1 LGLYKTNIK
10 KERALLIAAHIKSKS
25 SSKKAKES
33 LEELYNLAESAGA
46 DPIKA
51 FYQMLSKPQNTYVG
65 SGKLLEIKQQIKE
78 LDIDVCIFD
87 DELNP
92 STQKEL
98 ENRLGIK
105 VIDRTALILDIFSD
119 RAQTHEGKLQVELA
133 QSEYLM
139 PRLAGQWSHLE
150 RLGGGIGTRGP
161 GETQIETDRRLV
173 RDKIKRVKSS
183 MKKIERNRSS
193 QRNKRISNNAINFS
207 LVGYTNSGK
216 SLLFN
221 NLVKSKIL
229 SKNQLFSTLD
239 TTTRKIFLDQSVSAT
254 ISDTV
259 GFINKL
265 PTILVESFK
274 STLEEAVN
282 ADVLLHVIDYS
293 NEDFEE
299 KLLTVDTILEDLG
312 LAEVPKILI
321 KNKVDLLENVSN
333 PRGSKWYD
341 NQDAS
346 IYSGYRKPN
355 GVISKLDLN
364 ESYINQITTSAK
376 EGTGLKE
383 LRNYLAE
390 LSYNIL
396 TQKENIYI

>member
-1 LGLYKTNIK
+1 MGLHKTGK
-10 KERALLIAAHIKSKS
+10 FKERALLIAAHIKGKS
-25 SSKKAKES
+25 SSKNAKES
-33 LEELYNLAESAGA
+33 LEELSNLALSAGA
-46 DPIKA
+46 EPIKA
-51 FYQMLSKPQNTYVG
+51 FYQMLSKPQNTYIG
-65 SGKLLEIKQQIKE
+65 TGKLTEIKNHIKE

-92 STQKEL
+92 STQREL
-98 ENRLGIK
+98 ENRLNTK

-119 RAQTHEGKLQVELA
+119 RARTHEGKLQVELA

-193 QRNKRISNNAINFS
+193 QRNKRINNNTINFS

-239 TTTRKIFLDQSVSAT
+239 TTTRKIYLDQNVSAT

-274 STLEEAVN
+274 STLEEAIN
-282 ADVLLHVIDYS
+282 ADVLLHVIDYA
-293 NEDFEE
+293 NDDFEE
-299 KLLTVDTILEDLG
+299 KIETVDSILNDLG
-312 LAEVPKILI
+312 LSDVPKILI
-321 KNKVDLLENVSN
+321 KNKIDIKENE
-333 PRGSKWYD
+333 
-341 NQDAS
+341 
-346 IYSGYRKPN
+346 IT
-355 GVISKLDLN
+355 KLDLN
-364 ESYINQITTSAK
+364 ESYIDQITTSAK
-376 EGTGLKE
+376 EGTGLLD
-383 LRNYLAE
+383 LRAQLLS
-390 LSYNIL
+390 LSYLHLNKK
-396 TQKENIYI
+396 QKIYIPNY

>member
-1 LGLYKTNIK
+1 LGLYKTNIR
-10 KERALLIAAHIKSKS
+10 KERALLIAAHIKGKS
-25 SSKKAKES
+25 SPKKAKES

-46 DPIKA
+46 DPVKA

-65 SGKLLEIKQQIKE
+65 TGKLLEIKQLIKE

-98 ENRLGIK
+98 ENRLGVK

-239 TTTRKIFLDQSVSAT
+239 TTTRKIYLDQSISST

-293 NEDFEE
+293 NDDFEE
-299 KLLTVDTILEDLG
+299 KIRTVDNILDDLG
-312 LAEVPKILI
+312 LSEVPKLLI
-321 KNKVDLLENVSN
+321 KNKIDIKENEIT
-333 PRGSKWYD
+333 K
-341 NQDAS
+341 
-346 IYSGYRKPN
+346 I
-355 GVISKLDLN
+355 DLN
-364 ESYINQITTSAK
+364 ESYITQITTSAK
-376 EGTGLKE
+376 DGTGLKSLREQLLE
-383 LRNYLAE
+383 LA
-390 LSYNIL
+390 SIQISKK
-396 TQKENIYI
+396 QKIYISN

>member
-1 LGLYKTNIK
+1 LGLYKTNIR
-10 KERALLIAAHIKSKS
+10 KERALLIAAHIKGKS
-25 SSKKAKES
+25 SPKKAKES

-46 DPIKA
+46 DPVKA

-65 SGKLLEIKQQIKE
+65 SGKLLEIKQLIKE

-98 ENRLGIK
+98 ENRLGVK

-239 TTTRKIFLDQSVSAT
+239 TTTRKIYLDQSISST

-293 NEDFEE
+293 NDDFEE
-299 KLLTVDTILEDLG
+299 KIRTVDNILDDLG
-312 LAEVPKILI
+312 LSEVPKLLI
-321 KNKVDLLENVSN
+321 KNKIDIKENEIT
-333 PRGSKWYD
+333 K
-341 NQDAS
+341 
-346 IYSGYRKPN
+346 I
-355 GVISKLDLN
+355 DLN
-364 ESYINQITTSAK
+364 ESYITQITTSAK
-376 EGTGLKE
+376 DGTGLKSLREQLLE
-383 LRNYLAE
+383 LA
-390 LSYNIL
+390 SIQISKK
-396 TQKENIYI
+396 QKIYISN

>member
-1 LGLYKTNIK
+1 MGLYKTDTK
-10 KERALLIAAHIKSKS
+10 KERALLIAAQIKGKS

-33 LEELYNLAESAGA
+33 LVELSNLSESAGA
-46 DPIKA
+46 KPVKA
-51 FYQMLSKPQNTYVG
+51 FYQMLNRPQNTYIG
-65 SGKLLEIKQQIKE
+65 SGKIIEIKNFIKK

-105 VIDRTALILDIFSD
+105 VIDRTALILDIFSN

-173 RDKIKRVKSS
+173 REKIKRVKSS

-193 QRNKRISNNAINFS
+193 QRNKRTNNRTINFS

-239 TTTRKIFLDQSVSAT
+239 TTTRKIFLDQNISST

-274 STLEEAVN
+274 STLEEAIN
-282 ADVLLHVIDYS
+282 ADILLHVIDYS
-293 NEDFEE
+293 NDDYEE
-299 KLLTVDTILEDLG
+299 KIQTVDTILQDLG
-312 LAEVPKILI
+312 LSDVPKLLI
-321 KNKVDLLENVSN
+321 KNKVDIIDHEI
-333 PRGSKWYD
+333 K
-341 NQDAS
+341 
-346 IYSGYRKPN
+346 
-355 GVISKLDLN
+355 KLNLN
-364 ESYINQITTSAK
+364 NSYISQVTTSAK
-376 EGTGLKE
+376 EGTGLRE
-383 LRNYLAE
+383 LRNQ
-390 LSYNIL
+390 LSNIACDL
-396 TQKENIYI
+396 MRKKEKIYIYQ

>member
-1 LGLYKTNIK
+1 LGLYKTEIR

-33 LEELYNLAESAGA
+33 LEELSNLAVSAGA

-51 FYQMLSKPQNTYVG
+51 FYQMLNKPQLTYIG
-65 SGKLLEIKQQIKE
+65 SGKLLEIKKYIKE

-92 STQKEL
+92 NTQKVL
-98 ENRLGIK
+98 EKRLEIK
-105 VIDRTALILDIFSD
+105 VIDRTALILDIFSK

-183 MKKIERNRSS
+183 MQKIERNRTS
-193 QRNKRISNNAINFS
+193 QRSKRISNNTINFS

-239 TTTRKIFLDQSVSAT
+239 TTTRKIFLDSNVAST

-299 KLLTVDTILEDLG
+299 KILTVDYILDDLG
-312 LAEVPKILI
+312 LSEVPKLLI
-321 KNKVDLLENVSN
+321 KNKIDLKEDEITKIN
-333 PRGSKWYD
+333 
-341 NQDAS
+341 
-346 IYSGYRKPN
+346 
-355 GVISKLDLN
+355 LDD
-364 ESYINQITTSAK
+364 SYITQLTTSAK
-376 EGTGLKE
+376 EGTGLIN
-383 LRNYLAE
+383 LREQLLN
-390 LSYNIL
+390 LSFDLINKK
-396 TQKENIYI
+396 QNIYIPN

>member
-1 LGLYKTNIK
+1 LGLYKTDIR
-10 KERALLIAAHIKSKS
+10 KERALLIAAHIKGKS
-25 SSKKAKES
+25 SSKIAKES

-65 SGKLLEIKQQIKE
+65 SGKLLEIKKYIKE

-173 RDKIKRVKSS
+173 REKIKRVKGS
-183 MKKIERNRSS
+183 MQKIERNRSS
-193 QRNKRISNNAINFS
+193 QRSKRVSNNTINFS

-239 TTTRKIFLDQSVSAT
+239 TTTRKIYLDQTISST

-293 NEDFEE
+293 NDGFEE
-299 KLLTVDTILEDLG
+299 KIRTVDNILDDLG
-312 LAEVPKILI
+312 LSEVPKILI
-321 KNKVDLLENVSN
+321 KNKIDIKENE
-333 PRGSKWYD
+333 
-341 NQDAS
+341 
-346 IYSGYRKPN
+346 IT
-355 GVISKLDLN
+355 KLDLN

-376 EGTGLKE
+376 DGTGLKS
-383 LRNYLAE
+383 LREQLLNLACIQI
-390 LSYNIL
+390 NK
-396 TQKENIYI
+396 KEKIYISN

>member
-1 LGLYKTNIK
+1 
-10 KERALLIAAHIKSKS
+10 
-25 SSKKAKES
+25 
-33 LEELYNLAESAGA
+33 
-46 DPIKA
+46 
-51 FYQMLSKPQNTYVG
+51 
-65 SGKLLEIKQQIKE
+65 
-78 LDIDVCIFD
+78 
-87 DELNP
+87 
-92 STQKEL
+92 
-98 ENRLGIK
+98 
-105 VIDRTALILDIFSD
+105 
-119 RAQTHEGKLQVELA
+119 
-133 QSEYLM
+133 
-139 PRLAGQWSHLE
+139 
-150 RLGGGIGTRGP
+150 
-161 GETQIETDRRLV
+161 
-173 RDKIKRVKSS
+173 

-239 TTTRKIFLDQSVSAT
+239 TTTRKIYLDQSISST

-299 KLLTVDTILEDLG
+299 KIRTVDNILDDLG
-312 LAEVPKILI
+312 LSEVPKLLI
-321 KNKVDLLENVSN
+321 KNKIDIKENE
-333 PRGSKWYD
+333 
-341 NQDAS
+341 
-346 IYSGYRKPN
+346 IT
-355 GVISKLDLN
+355 KLDLN

-376 EGTGLKE
+376 DGTGLKS
-383 LRNYLAE
+383 LRDQLLNLACIQI
-390 LSYNIL
+390 SKK
-396 TQKENIYI
+396 QNIYISN

>member
-1 LGLYKTNIK
+1 LGLYKTDIR
-10 KERALLIAAHIKSKS
+10 KERALLIAAHIKGKS
-25 SSKKAKES
+25 SSKIAKES

-65 SGKLLEIKQQIKE
+65 SGKLLEIKKYIKE

-173 RDKIKRVKSS
+173 REKIKRVKGS
-183 MKKIERNRSS
+183 MQKIERNRSS
-193 QRNKRISNNAINFS
+193 QRSKRVSNNTINFS

-239 TTTRKIFLDQSVSAT
+239 TTTRKIYLDQTISST

-293 NEDFEE
+293 NDGFEE
-299 KLLTVDTILEDLG
+299 KIRTVDNILDDLG
-312 LAEVPKILI
+312 LSEVPKILI
-321 KNKVDLLENVSN
+321 KNKLDIRENE
-333 PRGSKWYD
+333 
-341 NQDAS
+341 
-346 IYSGYRKPN
+346 IT
-355 GVISKLDLN
+355 KLDLN

-376 EGTGLKE
+376 DGTGLKS
-383 LRNYLAE
+383 LREQLLNLACIQI
-390 LSYNIL
+390 NK
-396 TQKENIYI
+396 KEKIYISN